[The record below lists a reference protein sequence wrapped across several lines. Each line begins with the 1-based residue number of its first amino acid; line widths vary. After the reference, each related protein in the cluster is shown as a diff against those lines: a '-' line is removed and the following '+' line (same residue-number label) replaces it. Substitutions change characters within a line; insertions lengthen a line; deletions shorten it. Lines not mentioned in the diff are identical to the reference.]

1 MQGKIVKGIAGFY
14 YVYAEEGPEGKVYE
28 CKAKGIFRKENRKPL
43 VGDDVR
49 METLKDGTGS
59 IVELLPRRSELVRPA
74 VANIDQALVVFAIL
88 RPEPNFNLLD
98 RFLIMMEQQ
107 GLNSLICFN
116 KQDIASPEEKQAL
129 QDAYGSC
136 GYQVLFL
143 SARKGEGI
151 AQLKALLAGKTT
163 VVAGPSGVG
172 KSSLINGLLNRKSL
186 ARTSSQPGKTQTIN
200 FYYVNQSLY
209 LVDLPG
215 YGYAKASEEIRAKWG
230 RMVENYLH
238 KSKQLRAVF
247 LLIDIRHAPSANDKQ
262 MYQWIVSQ
270 GYEPIIIATKLDKI
284 KRSQVAKQLKLLKE
298 ELKLLPG
305 TKLLPFSAQTKQGR
319 EEIWEVME
327 KLIEDKAI

>member
-49 METLKDGTGS
+49 METLKDGTGN

-172 KSSLINGLLNRKSL
+172 KSSLINCLVPSAGMETGEVSRKIG
-186 ARTSSQPGKTQTIN
+186 RGKHTTRHSEIIALQEHT
-200 FYYVNQSLY
+200 Y
-209 LVDLPG
+209 LVDTPG
-215 YGYAKASEEIRAKWG
+215 FTS
-230 RMVENYLH
+230 
-238 KSKQLRAVF
+238 LRLF
-247 LLIDIRHAPSANDKQ
+247 D
-262 MYQWIVSQ
+262 M
-270 GYEPIIIATKLDKI
+270 E
-284 KRSQVAKQLKLLKE
+284 KE
-298 ELKLLPG
+298 ELQNFYPEFAKVGSGCRFAGCAHLSEPG
-305 TKLLPFSAQTKQGR
+305 CKVKEAVQEGKVSQIRYQNYKVLYR
-319 EEIWEVME
+319 ELQERR
-327 KLIEDKAI
+327 KY